1 MVSQRFDSVTPER
14 WIDIKQVLHSDA
26 NITVSADEGTKEDY
40 HGIDFSWHLGPDQIL
55 TVTITVPH
63 FGWLLHKAGFHT
75 EEDVMVKFA
84 AWINGV
90 Q

>member
-1 MVSQRFDSVTPER
+1 MVSKQFEGVTPER
-14 WIDIKQVLHSDA
+14 WISIKQVLHSDA
-26 NITVSADEGTKEDY
+26 HITISADEGNSESW
-40 HGIDFSWHLGPDQIL
+40 GIEFSWHLGPDQIL

-63 FGWLLHKAGFHT
+63 FGWILHKAGFHT
-75 EEDVMVKFA
+75 EEEVMEHFA